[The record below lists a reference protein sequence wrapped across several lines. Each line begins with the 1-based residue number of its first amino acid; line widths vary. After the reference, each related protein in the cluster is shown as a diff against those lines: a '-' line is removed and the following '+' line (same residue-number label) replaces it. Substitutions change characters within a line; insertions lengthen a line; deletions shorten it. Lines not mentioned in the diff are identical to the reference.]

1 MFFLLIYSSE
11 SFWHESIISSIE
23 NAFFSFGIL
32 IIIRI
37 FSGNFQL
44 GGGPPTMESIPW
56 WVFINYDISHSFVS
70 AFLCIWI
77 VNRYRKDIAFAMW
90 AWPFHILLDF
100 PFHSKA
106 FFPTKLLYPF
116 TDFSF
121 DGIPWSRPEIWFP
134 NLAGILIL
142 FIYRRYDQYFKVF
155 VFIYQMARIVIRFK
169 ADIFIHDFFRQIII
183 GQI

>member
-1 MFFLLIYSSE
+1 MDTFSHALWGKGLFGYRGKPWMALFFGAMPDL
-11 SFWHESIISSIE
+11 
-23 NAFFSFGIL
+23 FSFGIL

-121 DGIPWSRPEIWFP
+121 DGIPWRRPEIWFP
-134 NLAGILIL
+134 NLAGIIVL
-142 FIYRRYDQYFKVF
+142 FIYRKYKT
-155 VFIYQMARIVIRFK
+155 
-169 ADIFIHDFFRQIII
+169 
-183 GQI
+183 